1 VTKDDKKRGVRIT
14 GQFRSRDAM
23 VYDFICDNIRITI
36 SVSSVKPDNNE
47 WNAEAI
53 AKQVPEALP
62 LNGVGPSRGEA
73 IAALAESWAS
83 KNGAVG
89 VPPLDW
95 NAIREALSAVRAI

>member
-1 VTKDDKKRGVRIT
+1 MTKDDKKRGVRIT
-14 GQFRSRDAM
+14 GQFRSRDSM

-36 SVSSVKPDNNE
+36 SVSSSEPDNQ

-53 AKQVPEALP
+53 AKQVPEATP
-62 LNGVGPSRGEA
+62 MHGIGPSRGEA
-73 IAALAESWAS
+73 ITALAESWAS

>member
-1 VTKDDKKRGVRIT
+1 MTKEEKKRGVRIT
-14 GQFRSRDAM
+14 GQFRSRDSM

-36 SVSSVKPDNNE
+36 SVSSSKQDENQ

-53 AKQVPEALP
+53 VKQVPDAP
-62 LNGVGPSRGEA
+62 PMYGVGPSRGDA
-73 IAALAESWAS
+73 ITALAESWAS

-89 VPPLDW
+89 VPWLDW